1 LTRNE
6 FQRLNDI
13 LESTDFL
20 LEMTS
25 AGSATFFGDRFRQLA
40 AERLL
45 EIIGEAANALTSD
58 IRRNYPEIAW
68 DEIIR
73 LRHLL
78 AHHYH
83 RIDPAHIWSIATNE
97 IPTLSE
103 ALRDRLSR
111 EN

>member
-1 LTRNE
+1 MTRNE
-6 FQRLNDI
+6 IQRLNDI

-20 LEMTS
+20 FEMTS
-25 AGSATFFGDRFRQLA
+25 AGSATFFADRYLQLA

-45 EIIGEAANALTSD
+45 EIIGEAANALSSD
-58 IRRNYPEIAW
+58 IRDNYPEIAW

-97 IPTLSE
+97 IPTLSTVI
-103 ALRDRLSR
+103 RTRSV
-111 EN
+111 